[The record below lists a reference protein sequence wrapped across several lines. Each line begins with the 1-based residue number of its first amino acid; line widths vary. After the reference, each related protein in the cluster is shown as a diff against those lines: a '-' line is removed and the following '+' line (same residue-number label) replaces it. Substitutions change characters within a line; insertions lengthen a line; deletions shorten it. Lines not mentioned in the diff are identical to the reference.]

1 MWKDTIIEELHK
13 FREEHAKKFNYDL
26 KAIFDD
32 LKKQE
37 KNSTRKIIS
46 LPFKARKFLATKC

>member
-13 FREEHAKKFNYDL
+13 LREEHAKKFNYDL
-26 KAIFDD
+26 KAILDD
-32 LKKQE
+32 LKTQE

-46 LPFKARKFLATKC
+46 SPFKARGVVQCE

>member
-1 MWKDTIIEELHK
+1 MWKDTIIEELHQ

-32 LKKQE
+32 LKTQE
-37 KNSTRKIIS
+37 KHSTRKIIS
-46 LPFKARKFLATKC
+46 SPFKARKFFDKM

>member
-1 MWKDTIIEELHK
+1 MWKDTIIEKLHQ

-26 KAIFDD
+26 TAIFDD
-32 LKKQE
+32 LKAQE

-46 LPFKARKFLATKC
+46 LPFKRRIFSVKKY